1 MFVKIFLKEWR
12 ENILIFVLAI
22 LMMAAMIALNLSG
35 QQEMTLHFSG
45 MFLLLFLPF
54 AGLLIG
60 SGGFYSEYKDN
71 AWIYL
76 FSRPIRKELIWIFKY
91 VSQLSIL
98 VAIFFIFYFVRRFL
112 PGLDR
117 ILQDLDFPNVYIR
130 LLPLSIYVVMPL
142 MAFTTG
148 FSLSLLYDKQFIIF
162 FASILV
168 GIGLLFASQNY
179 IEFLWIK
186 GYRVRNHE
194 IFYLF
199 FALSFI
205 LSSVLTFVKADF
217 SQQVKK
223 ILKFSKYLVIF
234 LAVSFLLGTVW
245 ATNGQIFSSGKGFY
259 SWNSQE
265 YQGNFYFQSFRGGI
279 LRYVAAKARIDI
291 LDKKARIPYEK
302 FSVRAGQIAFIQTVI
317 EGKRWY
323 NDLWIMD
330 SDGTDKK
337 PLIESHKKDS
347 PFHDMHI
354 GSCLLSPDGRKV
366 AFVSNH
372 WEKQEGR
379 RIWVHTLWWMNTD
392 GAQTRSHRFDVFPL
406 KNLEL
411 MAWPPETNNIIM
423 LIEEK
428 PPLQSKPAQIIEFDL
443 SEESQQVLI
452 EDFKAPRRWSVSPDQ
467 DYMVLRTS
475 QHDEINEIYVVL
487 NLQTHEMNEIFSAE
501 HLKVWGLKWSPD
513 GRQLAYS
520 RAKELYVYKLDEKE
534 IKKISQRNYEYEI
547 GFDWTSDGKKF
558 ILNAP
563 IDGENHLVVMDESF
577 EEIKKIKI
585 PVPFKGALLV
595 WGLEDQALL
604 KGTGKGS
611 LWRIDLET
619 EDWKKVY

>member
-12 ENILIFVLAI
+12 ENILIFSLAI
-22 LMMAAMIALNLSG
+22 LMMAAMVVLNLSG
-35 QQEMTLHFSG
+35 SQEMTLHFSG

-54 AGLLIG
+54 AALLIG

-98 VAIFFIFYFVRRFL
+98 VTIFFIFYFVRRFL

-117 ILQDLDFPNVYIR
+117 ILQDLDFPNIYIR
-130 LLPLSIYVVMPL
+130 FLPLSIYLVMPL
-142 MAFTTG
+142 LAFTTG

-168 GIGLLFASQNY
+168 GVGLLFASQNY
-179 IEFLWIK
+179 TEFLWIK
-186 GYRVRNHE
+186 GYRVRHHE

-199 FALSFI
+199 FALSFVLASI
-205 LSSVLTFVKADF
+205 LTFVRSDF

-223 ILKFSKYLVIF
+223 TLKFSKYLAISLV
-234 LAVSFLLGTVW
+234 VSFFLGTIW

-259 SWNSQE
+259 SWSSQE
-265 YQGNFYFQSFRGGI
+265 YQGNLYFQSFRRGI
-279 LRYVAAKARIDI
+279 LRYDAAKDRVDI
-291 LDKKARIPYEK
+291 LNREARIPYEK
-302 FSVRAGQIAFIQTVI
+302 FSLRAGKIAFIQEVVK
-317 EGKRWY
+317 GKHWY
-323 NDLWIMD
+323 DDLWIMD
-330 SDGTDKK
+330 ADGIDKK

-347 PFHDMHI
+347 PFHDMYI
-354 GSCLLSPDGRKV
+354 GSCLLSPDGCKV

-372 WEKQEGR
+372 WEKKEGR
-379 RIWVHTLWWMNTD
+379 GVWILTLWWMNTD
-392 GAQTRSHRFDVFPL
+392 GTQIKSHRFDVFPL

-411 MAWPPETNNIIM
+411 MAWPSESNNIIM

-428 PPLQSKPAQIIEFDL
+428 PPLQSKPAQIIEFGL
-443 SEESQQVLI
+443 TEENQYVLV

-467 DYMVLRTS
+467 DYMVLRTH
-475 QHDEINEIYVVL
+475 QHDEGDEIYVVL

-513 GRQLAYS
+513 GRQIAFS
-520 RAKELYVYKLDEKE
+520 RSKELYVYRLDEKE
-534 IKKISQRNYEYEI
+534 IKKISQRNYDYEI
-547 GFDWTSDGKKF
+547 GYDWTSDGKKF
-558 ILNAP
+558 VLHAP
-563 IDGENHLVVMDESF
+563 IDGENHMVVMDENF

-585 PVPFKGALLV
+585 TVPFKGALLV
-595 WGLEDQALL
+595 WGLENQVLL
-604 KGTGKGS
+604 KGTGKGD
-611 LWRIDLET
+611 LWRVDLET